1 MPSVLPIELYQQLE
15 AVIGKDH
22 ATQAYKV
29 AEDFLGTIEVQS
41 KEALR
46 VLTDNNRNALREEL
60 RKELASKA
68 DLLNTKTELQ
78 AEIAKV
84 KTELQAEIAKVKT
97 ELQAEILKV
106 KAELQLEM
114 SRLERKFTIQFLL
127 LLVAILFVNR
137 DALTFVAKLAGLL
150 K

>member
-1 MPSVLPIELYQQLE
+1 MP
-15 AVIGKDH
+15 
-22 ATQAYKV
+22 
-29 AEDFLGTIEVQS
+29 IEVQS

-84 KTELQAEIAKVKT
+84 KTELQT
-97 ELQAEILKV
+97 EILKV

>member
-29 AEDFLGTIEVQS
+29 AEEFLGTIEVQS

-78 AEIAKV
+78 SEILKV
-84 KTELQAEIAKVKT
+84 KTELQAEM
-97 ELQAEILKV
+97 LKI

-127 LLVAILFVNR
+127 LLAAILFVNR
-137 DALTFVAKLAGLL
+137 DALTFIAKLSGLL